1 MRRVLPFSADD
12 IDPYEEY
19 ALAPEQVHV
28 RINFVASADGA
39 STLAGRS
46 GGLSG
51 DADKKLF
58 STLRDLADVILVGAS
73 TVRHEGYGP
82 VQLSGDRRARR
93 RACGFDSPAPI
104 AVVSHSLDLDPAA
117 PIFTEAEARTV
128 VVTDESAP
136 ADRREA
142 LGAVADIVL
151 AGTERVDAAD
161 ALGQL
166 AARGLHRVLCEGG
179 PALLGDLEA
188 ADRVDELCLTLSPL
202 LAGPG
207 PGRIVRGMPLVE
219 PLGLSLAGLLEQ
231 DDFLFLRYDRART

>member
-1 MRRVLPFSADD
+1 MRRVLPSSADD

-19 ALAPEQVHV
+19 ALAPKQVHV

-58 STLRDLADVILVGAS
+58 SILRDLADVILVGAS

-82 VQLSGDRRARR
+82 VQLSGDRRDRR
-93 RACGFDSPAPI
+93 RACGLDSPAPI

-142 LGAVADIVL
+142 LSAVADIVL
-151 AGTERVDAAD
+151 AGTDRVDAA
-161 ALGQL
+161 
-166 AARGLHRVLCEGG
+166 
-179 PALLGDLEA
+179 EA

-231 DDFLFLRYDRART
+231 DDFLFLRYDRAHT

>member
-1 MRRVLPFSADD
+1 MRRVLPSSADD

-19 ALAPEQVHV
+19 ALAPKQVHV

-58 STLRDLADVILVGAS
+58 SILRDLADVILVGAS

-82 VQLSGDRRARR
+82 VQLSGDRRDRR
-93 RACGFDSPAPI
+93 RACGLDSPAPI

-142 LGAVADIVL
+142 LSAVADIVL
-151 AGTERVDAAD
+151 AGTDRVDAAD
-161 ALGQL
+161 ALDQL

-231 DDFLFLRYDRART
+231 DDFLFLRYDRAHT